1 MSAIKDLVMDI
12 LELLEK
18 THFDYEYVANK
29 YRMDPKEVFAIA
41 QDYGD
46 ISNDND

>member
-12 LELLEK
+12 LEALEK

-29 YRMDPKEVFAIA
+29 FGMNPKEVFAIA
-41 QDYGD
+41 QEYGD
-46 ISNDND
+46 ISDND